1 MAETFYP
8 FVEGAGS
15 SNVPE
20 LPGPTTS
27 ARIAVYDDMAMVP
40 RVVVIEPTDIRAF
53 LEQITESVFQL
64 ATQQGGDWSFMLI
77 RELVENF
84 IHASFVEV
92 SISILDKGK
101 TLVFSDQGPGIPNK
115 QAALKPSFS
124 SATKAMKRYI
134 RGVGSGLPIV
144 EEQLRLKNGTITIED
159 NLGHGTIVTVS
170 LIPSEASQATT
181 DAIAPTGA
189 VQPSAGGPNA
199 YGFPV
204 AQPAAA
210 YGAYPGTPAPTYA
223 GYGAPAP
230 AQPAGAPGYDPY
242 GSGAAPYPYGA
253 YGAPQ
258 QAYGAP
264 APQGYGQQPYGQPPY
279 GQPPQ
284 APYPAAGMPSQQG
297 YGQQYA
303 QPQQAYGYYPGY
315 GAPQQPMNVPLPQ
328 GQPVPTASTATPS
341 VAIDAHAPLNDQ
353 QKAILRLFAQNAK
366 IGPTEINTHLGLPN
380 ATGSR
385 RLSEIMSAG
394 YIAKNGQKYVLTGE
408 GELMLSY
415 LMNSEV

>member
-8 FVEGAGS
+8 FVEGAGDTDA
-15 SNVPE
+15 PE

-40 RVVVIEPTDIRAF
+40 RVVVIEPTDIRTF
-53 LEQITESVFQL
+53 LEQITQNVFEL

-84 IHASFVEV
+84 IHASFSEL

-115 QAALKPSFS
+115 QAALKPSYS

-170 LIPSEASQATT
+170 LVAPEAS
-181 DAIAPTGA
+181 APE
-189 VQPSAGGPNA
+189 V
-199 YGFPV
+199 
-204 AQPAAA
+204 
-210 YGAYPGTPAPTYA
+210 
-223 GYGAPAP
+223 APAP
-230 AQPAGAPGYDPY
+230 APMPQTAPTSMPASYPY
-242 GSGAAPYPYGA
+242 GMPGQPQAGYGA
-253 YGAPQ
+253 YGAPAQ
-258 QAYGAP
+258 PQPGMGAQYNPYGAGATP
-264 APQGYGQQPYGQPPY
+264 YPYGTSQPPQPVYGQPAAQQVPYPGMAAPQPYGQPVPSQSY
-279 GQPPQ
+279 GYSTGY
-284 APYPAAGMPSQQG
+284 APAPGYPAHSASPWPTAANGASQPVLQGASPIPGSYAPSQPMAA
-297 YGQQYA
+297 QQPVA
-303 QPQQAYGYYPGY
+303 PTWG
-315 GAPQQPMNVPLPQ
+315 GAP
-328 GQPVPTASTATPS
+328 
-341 VAIDAHAPLNDQ
+341 IEAHAALTEQ
-353 QKAILRLFAQNAK
+353 QQAILRLFARTPK
-366 IGPTEINTHLGLPN
+366 LGPTELHDQLGIAQ

-385 RLSEIMSAG
+385 RLGEMTAAG
-394 YIAKNGQKYVLTGE
+394 YIMKNGQKYILTSE

>member
-8 FVEGAGS
+8 FVEGAGDADA
-15 SNVPE
+15 PE

-40 RVVVIEPTDIRAF
+40 RVVVIEPTDIRTF
-53 LEQITESVFQL
+53 LEQITQNVFEL

-84 IHASFVEV
+84 IHASFSEL

-115 QAALKPSFS
+115 QAALKPSYS

-170 LIPSEASQATT
+170 LVTPEVAAPELAPASA
-181 DAIAPTGA
+181 
-189 VQPSAGGPNA
+189 
-199 YGFPV
+199 PV
-204 AQPAAA
+204 AQATPAISASYPYGMPNQPQPG
-210 YGAYPGTPAPTYA
+210 YGA
-223 GYGAPAP
+223 YGAPAQS
-230 AQPAGAPGYDPY
+230 QPGMTTQYNPY
-242 GSGAAPYPYGA
+242 GASAAPYPYGA
-253 YGAPQ
+253 PQPQ
-258 QAYGAP
+258 QGI
-264 APQGYGQQPYGQPPY
+264 YGQPMAQQAPYPGMVAPQPYGQA
-279 GQPPQ
+279 
-284 APYPAAGMPSQQG
+284 APAQG
-297 YGQQYA
+297 YGY
-303 QPQQAYGYYPGY
+303 PPGY
-315 GAPQQPMNVPLPQ
+315 APAPGYPVQAASPWPAMANGAASPVPPGASPTPGSYAP
-328 GQPVPTASTATPS
+328 GQPVAAQQPAPTPTWAGAP
-341 VAIDAHAPLNDQ
+341 IEAHAALTAQ
-353 QKAILRLFAQNAK
+353 QQDILRLFARTPK
-366 IGPTEINTHLGLPN
+366 LGPTELHDQLGIAQ

-385 RLSEIMSAG
+385 RLGEMTAAG
-394 YIAKNGQKYVLTGE
+394 YIMKNGQKYILTSE